1 MKVQYLSLGFALAA
15 LCSCA
20 GHNPAVDQSIGQ
32 AEAAKAYSDEA
43 KIEAQY
49 TVNANAKLAS
59 AKNLME
65 QGKEDEAITMA
76 EQSNLEYRLA
86 LATAERDAV
95 KKDDERVEK
104 ELRADVERKLLY
116 QSILDKETSAKE
128 GGK

>member
-1 MKVQYLSLGFALAA
+1 MKFKFLTLGFALAA

-20 GHNPAVDQSIGQ
+20 GHNTAVDRSIGQ
-32 AEAAKAYSDEA
+32 AEAAKAYTEEA
-43 KIEAQY
+43 KIEPAQ
-49 TVNANAKLAS
+49 TLNANAKLAS
-59 AKNLME
+59 AKAFMD
-65 QGKEDEAITMA
+65 QGKEDEAIAMA

-104 ELRADVERKLLY
+104 ELRNDVERKLLY

-128 GGK
+128 GAK

>member
-1 MKVQYLSLGFALAA
+1 
-15 LCSCA
+15 
-20 GHNPAVDQSIGQ
+20 
-32 AEAAKAYSDEA
+32 
-43 KIEAQY
+43 
-49 TVNANAKLAS
+49 
-59 AKNLME
+59 ME